1 MKNTILIT
9 GATSGIGKATAEFF
23 LEKSWNV
30 IATGRNSNK
39 LEELKNKGAKII
51 ELDVTSDSDINNLI
65 TYLVNNKVLVDVLVN
80 NAGFGQF
87 GTIEETNINTAR
99 KQFETNVFGLAAIS
113 QKIIP
118 IMRKNKSGRIINIS
132 SVAGFVSMPG
142 GGWYAASKHAVEAIS
157 DSMRWETKQFGIK
170 VSLIEPGPIK
180 TDFAQN
186 VDKTIV
192 HVSDSPYGD
201 LMKNLTV
208 STDNIKG
215 GTVNSCVKKIY
226 KAATRKKPRNRYLV
240 TKEAYLIKLLISI
253 FPAKIVDLI
262 VIKMFIGKK

>member
-1 MKNTILIT
+1 MNKTILIT
-9 GATSGIGKATAEFF
+9 GSTSGIGKATAEFF

-39 LEELKNKGAKII
+39 LQDLKNKGAQII
-51 ELDVTSDSDINNLI
+51 ELDVTNNKDINNLI
-65 TYLVNNKVLVDVLVN
+65 TYLVNNETLVDVLVN
-80 NAGFGQF
+80 NAGYGQF
-87 GTIEETNINTAR
+87 GTIEETDIDTAR

-118 IMRKNKSGRIINIS
+118 FMRKNRSGRIINIS
-132 SVAGFVSMPG
+132 SVAGFISMPG

-170 VSLIEPGPIK
+170 VSMIEPGPIK

-192 HVSDSPYGD
+192 HVSDSPYGN
-201 LMKNLTV
+201 LINNLTG

-240 TKEAYLIKLLISI
+240 TKEAYFIKLII
-253 FPAKIVDLI
+253 KILPSKFVDYI
-262 VIKMFIGKK
+262 VTKMFI